1 MNKEEKIERIEE
13 AIKILNEAYSL
24 NDLGKNWMSKLLIIR
39 NFRFSPIS
47 EVQHKNGRN

>member
-24 NDLGKNWMSKLLIIR
+24 NDLGKNWMSKLLSGMGNIR
-39 NFRFSPIS
+39 VALSLL
-47 EVQHKNGRN
+47 KKGK